1 VLVGA
6 VTVLVVIV
14 GVYLAYNANKGLPF
28 VPTYDLNAELPNG
41 QKLIAGNDIRIGGFR
56 VGVVDEVK
64 PVVRDVNGHSQAIAL
79 VKMKLDQVVKPLAV
93 DSTVIVRPRSA
104 LGLKY
109 LDIAPG
115 RSRKSFQ
122 AGDTIKLSGRPPAIE
137 YEDFFS
143 TFDKPTRDN
152 AQTALRGF
160 GDALAGRGASL
171 NQAIGAFNP
180 FFRHLQPVM
189 QVLAAPDTH
198 LENFFKN
205 IGRASAEAAPV
216 AKVQAD
222 LFAKMARTFEAFSAC
237 PGCLQQTIE
246 KSPPTLQAGSDSFRV
261 QRPFLAEFTQLSKEL
276 RPVAATLHDNLH
288 TINSALETGIPVLR
302 RTPIMNEATGRLF
315 QALDDL
321 ARQPQTLLALKD
333 LRTTLVVARPLL
345 EFVGPYQTVCNNAT
359 AFFTGLSSHMSMGVA
374 NGTSQNILVRTAS
387 SAQKHTFNSAES
399 QRPADVPAN
408 WDPQKVMDH
417 EGNHY
422 QVFHHPF
429 YGPAVDAQGNADCQ
443 AGQTGYIDGP
453 VYKSGSKYAPS
464 TLPTNASQDQF
475 NAWENSQAG
484 GSHTVYDTDL
494 PGLVGGTYVA
504 RRLGI
509 NNIRDVP

>member
-1 VLVGA
+1 
-6 VTVLVVIV
+6 
-14 GVYLAYNANKGLPF
+14 
-28 VPTYDLNAELPNG
+28 
-41 QKLIAGNDIRIGGFR
+41 
-56 VGVVDEVK
+56 
-64 PVVRDVNGHSQAIAL
+64 
-79 VKMKLDQVVKPLAV
+79 
-93 DSTVIVRPRSA
+93 
-104 LGLKY
+104 
-109 LDIAPG
+109 
-115 RSRKSFQ
+115 
-122 AGDTIKLSGRPPAIE
+122 
-137 YEDFFS
+137 
-143 TFDKPTRDN
+143 
-152 AQTALRGF
+152 
-160 GDALAGRGASL
+160 
-171 NQAIGAFNP
+171 
-180 FFRHLQPVM
+180 
-189 QVLAAPDTH
+189 
-198 LENFFKN
+198 
-205 IGRASAEAAPV
+205 
-216 AKVQAD
+216 
-222 LFAKMARTFEAFSAC
+222 MARTFEAFSAC

-246 KSPPTLQAGSDSFRV
+246 KSPPTLQAGTDSFRV

-276 RPVAATLHDNLH
+276 RPVATTLHDNLH

-359 AFFTGLSSHMSMGVA
+359 AFFTGLSTHMSMGVA

-429 YGPAVDAQGNADCQ
+429 YAPAVDAQGNADCQ